1 MSARLERVR
10 RVVGALRAEYA
21 ETPTLLV
28 HRNAFE
34 LLISVILSAQTT
46 DAQVNSVTGK
56 LFAEFPDAR
65 SLAAAE
71 LSRIEAIIHSVGFY
85 RVKARNIRAAAGEL
99 EARFGGVVPREIEQ
113 LITLPGVGR
122 KSANVVVGHIWG
134 EPAIIV
140 DTHFMR
146 VTRRL
151 DLVDATDPTR
161 IEFELKA
168 WVPVEIQYE
177 FSMLVNFHG
186 RRYCTARKPTC
197 ADCPIRAICPWP
209 EKPAGA

>member
-1 MSARLERVR
+1 MNARLQRVR
-10 RVVGALRAEYA
+10 RVVEALRAEYA

-46 DAQVNSVTGK
+46 DAQVNAVTGE
-56 LFAEFPDAR
+56 LFARYPDAR
-65 SLAAAE
+65 GLAAAK
-71 LSRIEAIIHSVGFY
+71 LADIEAIIHSVGFY
-85 RVKARNIRAAAGEL
+85 RVKARNIRAAAAEL
-99 EARFGGVVPREIEQ
+99 EARFGGEVPREIEQ

-134 EPAIIV
+134 EAAIIV

-161 IEFELKA
+161 IEFELKE
-168 WVPVEIQYE
+168 WVPGEMQYE
-177 FSMLVNFHG
+177 VSMLINYHG
-186 RRYCTARKPTC
+186 RRYCTARKPRC
-197 ADCPIRAICPWP
+197 VECPIRTICPWP
-209 EKPAGA
+209 EKTVGF

>member
-65 SLAAAE
+65 SLAAAD

-99 EARFGGVVPREIEQ
+99 EARLGGVVPREIEQ

-168 WVPVEIQYE
+168 WVPAEIQYE

-197 ADCPIRAICPWP
+197 ADCPIRTICPWP